1 MYIPALFRSL
11 YCILFL
17 SLVTILNLAHMSTE
31 LVTSFYCRNTKS
43 SQEVVD
49 FVGQKLREGVR
60 EREMQSLGALLET
73 VCEEVS
79 WGGVVQ
85 QKWLGRHFFPPF
97 NGFTVILSLGL
108 SSQCVVALP
117 CRTVPRC
124 GGATWKWTLSSRRG
138 KVRWGNTTYCEPSLT
153 WNPYYTHG
161 TMDFSLSLSVSL
173 SVCLS
178 LSLSLCLSLCLS
190 VCFCSAV

>member
-17 SLVTILNLAHMSTE
+17 SLVTILHLAHMSTE

-49 FVGQKLREGVR
+49 YVGQKLREGVR

-79 WGGVVQ
+79 WGGAVQ
-85 QKWLGRHFFPPF
+85 QKWLGRHICSSLRKDPFFPPF
-97 NGFTVILSLGL
+97 NGFTVIYTFSWAKFTMCCCIALSHRATLWG
-108 SSQCVVALP
+108 CYIHGNGFYPRNVAK
-117 CRTVPRC
+117 RD
-124 GGATWKWTLSSRRG
+124 GAILHNI
-138 KVRWGNTTYCEPSLT
+138 V
-153 WNPYYTHG
+153 NP
-161 TMDFSLSLSVSL
+161 
-173 SVCLS
+173 
-178 LSLSLCLSLCLS
+178 
-190 VCFCSAV
+190 A